1 MPRPKKTKE
10 DELVDL
16 LLKDQDPMELLN
28 SLTAKVMNRALDAEL
43 TEHLDYES
51 GAAPPDGQ
59 SNRRNGH
66 RTKKVR
72 TSRGEVP
79 VKVPRDRD
87 GSYEPKLLRKYQR
100 AIPGFD
106 EKLLGLY
113 ARGMSTRDIH
123 AFFQEEY
130 GVSVS
135 ADLVSRVTDSVVDEL
150 KAWQQ
155 RPLQSLYAIIY
166 IDALVVKVRD
176 EGTVTNKSLYIAI
189 GVDQDGEREVL
200 GLWLQRTEGAKFW
213 LSVLTELKHRGVDDV
228 LFLCADGLTGL
239 PDAVEAAF
247 PKATFQ
253 TCVVH
258 LIRASTRLVAWR
270 DKKAVCRDLRRIYT
284 AANDQAAM
292 SALDAFE
299 EAWGTSYPMVGEA
312 WRRRFDEWSPF
323 LAFSPSIRRA
333 IYTTNLIEATN
344 RQVRKVLKTKGALP
358 SDDAVFKLVYL
369 VLRSQADKWDKQ
381 RRTYDWTRIRVELNI
396 HFNDRFPIDL

>member
-16 LLKDQDPMELLN
+16 LLKDQEPMELLN

-43 TEHLDYES
+43 TEHLDYEP
-51 GAAPPDGQ
+51 GAEPPDGQ

-66 RTKKVR
+66 RTKRVR

-176 EGTVTNKSLYIAI
+176 EGTVTNKSLYMAI

-213 LSVLTELKHRGVDDV
+213 LTVLTELKHRGVEDV

-247 PKATFQ
+247 PMATFQ

-270 DKKAVCRDLRRIYT
+270 DKKAVCRDLKAIYT
-284 AANDQAAM
+284 AATDKAAM
-292 SALDAFE
+292 CALDAFE
-299 EAWGTSYPMVGEA
+299 EAWGASYPMVGEA

-333 IYTTNLIEATN
+333 LYTTNLIEATN

-358 SDDAVFKLVYL
+358 SDDAVLKLVYL
-369 VLRSQADKWDKQ
+369 VLRSQAGKWDKQ

>member
-43 TEHLDYES
+43 TEHLDYEP
-51 GAAPPDGQ
+51 GAEPPDGQ

-87 GSYEPKLLRKYQR
+87 GSFEPKLLRKYQR

-176 EGTVTNKSLYIAI
+176 EGTVTNKSLYMAI

-213 LSVLTELKHRGVDDV
+213 LSVLTELKHRGVEDV

-247 PKATFQ
+247 PMATFQ

-270 DKKAVCRDLRRIYT
+270 DKKAVCRDLKRIYT
-284 AANDQAAM
+284 AANDQAATT
-292 SALDAFE
+292 ALEAFE
-299 EAWGTSYPMVGEA
+299 EAWGASYPMVGEA

-358 SDDAVFKLVYL
+358 SDDAVLKLVYL